1 MRSWRVVDQ
10 SPPSSGEVNN
20 KWKYIYA
27 PTVRLRGAEMDNFT
41 FTFAV
46 SASGYTQSSGSARVN
61 KEFDRAWKD
70 VTSFYCTYFLRHLPR
85 GTEENHN
92 KS

>member
-1 MRSWRVVDQ
+1 MDQ
-10 SPPSSGEVNN
+10 STPSNGEVNN
-20 KWKYIYA
+20 KWRYTYA
-27 PTVRLRGAEMDNFT
+27 PTVRLRGAEMGNFR

-46 SASGYTQSSGSARVN
+46 SASGYTQSSGSARV
-61 KEFDRAWKD
+61 KKVFDRAWKD
-70 VTSFYCTYFLRHLPR
+70 MTAFYCTFLLSHLSR